1 MKRQQAPDK
10 KRERRIRDITF
21 LAKKGFTREEIAEK
35 LGLTYNNVSTYV
47 ARYEIPV
54 TRKNGRENINTDTP
68 EFEIEVVKAARD
80 TKKLDLTDIL
90 DYLGIS
96 YSKAISERLQE
107 ILSDNEMYC
116 RNMNIKPID
125 YIPSVWLLDERGLE
139 GALNRTSCDEE
150 YEATKRQVLEAA
162 INYGFISLVQI
173 ARATGLTKQSVEDVL
188 ILEDGL
194 GVEIPRRKRRPV
206 LDRYIKQGLKLED
219 ISTKDDVKVTRE
231 RVRQY
236 ILCTGQ
242 HAYWEERKR
251 VKKVKEKEHVRLTK
265 QVNQALATQI
275 ASHVDNMANE
285 LGEEY
290 ALALRACRGY
300 TKKSAIKSS
309 WNNVETF
316 ADIFR
321 LHLKGQ
327 TPAEIAK
334 EVGTGR
340 EHKVNITYIDY
351 VIRRLAEIKPNVKQ
365 RRGNR
370 KYMHGNPLPIRQAVI
385 NAHQYISK
393 GETAYFTQ
401 TSVEYVTDVWKDRGF
416 TRVIANENLK
426 LASQIYEA
434 QDLGFTLEESLE
446 LFGRKLEEKRI
457 QIAQKVLDNRSQLEP
472 RIIKILTEMYPDRS
486 FIRPYIGHRLYK

>member
-251 VKKVKEKEHVRLTK
+251 VKKVKEKFL
-265 QVNQALATQI
+265 N
-275 ASHVDNMANE
+275 
-285 LGEEY
+285 
-290 ALALRACRGY
+290 C
-300 TKKSAIKSS
+300 
-309 WNNVETF
+309 
-316 ADIFR
+316 
-321 LHLKGQ
+321 
-327 TPAEIAK
+327 
-334 EVGTGR
+334 
-340 EHKVNITYIDY
+340 IT
-351 VIRRLAEIKPNVKQ
+351 
-365 RRGNR
+365 
-370 KYMHGNPLPIRQAVI
+370 
-385 NAHQYISK
+385 
-393 GETAYFTQ
+393 
-401 TSVEYVTDVWKDRGF
+401 
-416 TRVIANENLK
+416 
-426 LASQIYEA
+426 
-434 QDLGFTLEESLE
+434 SL
-446 LFGRKLEEKRI
+446 
-457 QIAQKVLDNRSQLEP
+457 
-472 RIIKILTEMYPDRS
+472 
-486 FIRPYIGHRLYK
+486 